1 MLDCVRSLLPMKRYS
16 KKGKHDT
23 SDVCRSGGHVEC
35 VRLLLEDKDN
45 LNAFTDVEY
54 GGGEGINALVMAAWS
69 GHLEC
74 VKLLK
79 PYLGNSRNPAGQ
91 SPLEVLQASRASQE
105 ENLSEKMLAVQACIE
120 YLFTE

>member
-1 MLDCVRSLLPMKRYS
+1 MTPLMFAAQE
-16 KKGKHDT
+16 
-23 SDVCRSGGHVEC
+23 GHVEC